1 VPARKSRLHLP
12 AGASAADGDAV
23 VVTPESAGWTYCGL
37 RVVRLA
43 AGSARTLET
52 GNEELAVLP
61 LAGSVVVEVEGRR
74 LELEGRESVFA
85 RVCDW
90 AYVPVDA
97 EVRLS
102 SAAGAELALASAR
115 AERRFEPA
123 HVRSA
128 DVLIEIRG
136 AGQATRQVTNFM
148 SPEAFDGADRLICV
162 EVLTPDGSWS
172 SYPPHKHD
180 DTEGSLANNEEI
192 YYFRVGRTG
201 AVETSGEGFALHRT
215 YTADGS
221 IDEIVVVRD
230 GDVFL
235 VPRGYHGPCVAA
247 PGYPLYY
254 LNVMAGPNAE
264 RTMAIVD
271 DPELA
276 WVRASWEGE
285 PTDPR
290 CPLTTAAG
298 PAAGVRA

>member
-1 VPARKSRLHLP
+1 VPAPDTASRLHLP
-12 AGASAADGDAV
+12 AGVAAAEGDAV

-37 RVVRLA
+37 RVLDLA
-43 AGSARTLET
+43 PGSARTFET
-52 GNEELAVLP
+52 GNEEFAVLP
-61 LAGSVVVEVEGRR
+61 LAGSAAVEVEGRR
-74 LELEGRESVFA
+74 FQLEGRESVFA

-97 EVRLS
+97 EMRVS
-102 SAAGAELALASAR
+102 SAGGAMIALASAR
-115 AERRFEPA
+115 AQRRFEPVHIRA
-123 HVRSA
+123 G
-128 DVLIEIRG
+128 DVPIEIRG
-136 AGQATRQVTNFM
+136 TGQASRQVTNFM
-148 SPEAFDGADRLICV
+148 SPESFGGADRLICV

-201 AVETSGEGFALHRT
+201 SVETSHEGFALHRT

-221 IDEIVVVRD
+221 IDETVVVRD

-254 LNVMAGPNAE
+254 LNVMAGPNPE

-271 DPELA
+271 DPDYA
-276 WVRASWEGE
+276 WIRGSWDGMAS
-285 PTDPR
+285 DPR
-290 CPLTTAAG
+290 CPMTTAAG
-298 PAAGVRA
+298 PR